1 MRPFQ
6 KNLAVHLI
14 SDCQSGIDVA
24 KFLIIL
30 HYSPLSV
37 GVRAVN

>member
-1 MRPFQ
+1 MIPFQ
-6 KNLAVHLI
+6 ENLAVYLI

-30 HYSPLSV
+30 HCSPLIV